1 MEQVLEAYEKALQV
15 CKGFDFYN
23 ALDYLFDNNL
33 ELGICDFCVM
43 TGINHEFLSEKYI
56 TKVPWYCKTH
66 AEIIESLEFRINF
79 LKQLS

>member
-1 MEQVLEAYEKALQV
+1 MKQVLKAYEEALRV
-15 CKGFDFYN
+15 CKDLDFYK

-43 TGINHEFLSEKYI
+43 TGIENEILSVSYI
-56 TKVPWYCKTH
+56 TKLPWYCNNH
-66 AEIIESLEFRINF
+66 SEIIESLEFRINF